1 MPRRQF
7 LKLTMENN
15 NNKKRIQRV
24 NAVPRKLSLL
34 LCQSAL
40 FSKFNN
46 NNNKRRFSCEI
57 ISDLETTFQCKLP
70 SKKSTSRLEIALQTL
85 RTCKL
90 MKNLFCVVIL
100 KILLSGLT
108 FLPACF
114 LREFPVASEF
124 LFKINLNGQNHL
136 CTDGM

>member
-24 NAVPRKLSLL
+24 NSVPRKLIIKKNMNAIKNL
-34 LCQSAL
+34 QSAL

-57 ISDLETTFQCKLP
+57 ISDLETTF
-70 SKKSTSRLEIALQTL
+70 
-85 RTCKL
+85 
-90 MKNLFCVVIL
+90 
-100 KILLSGLT
+100 
-108 FLPACF
+108 
-114 LREFPVASEF
+114 
-124 LFKINLNGQNHL
+124 
-136 CTDGM
+136 

>member
-1 MPRRQF
+1 
-7 LKLTMENN
+7 MENN
-15 NNKKRIQRV
+15 NKKKRIQRV
-24 NAVPRKLSLL
+24 NAVPRKLIIKKNMNAIKNL
-34 LCQSAL
+34 QSAL

-100 KILLSGLT
+100 KILLLGLT
-108 FLPACF
+108 SLPACF

-136 CTDGM
+136 CTDGT